1 MRLDVE
7 SAIKFYTMINK
18 TFMEL
23 AIEEAKLAYNA
34 QEIPVGCVIVK
45 DNKVIARA
53 HNLKEEKTSVT
64 AHAEILA
71 INKASKVLNSYHL
84 DDCTLYVTLEPC
96 VMCMGAIMQAHIKNV
111 CFALKDSNMGSCGS
125 VVNLLEYN
133 FQNPKINLVQGP
145 LENESR
151 ELVKNFFQELR
162 NKNK

>member
-1 MRLDVE
+1 MTD
-7 SAIKFYTMINK
+7 K
-18 TFMEL
+18 TFMAL
-23 AIEEAKLAYNA
+23 ALEEARLAYESG
-34 QEIPVGCVIVK
+34 EIPVGCVIVK
-45 DNKVIARA
+45 DNKVIASA

-71 INKASKVLNSYHL
+71 INKASKALNNYHL

-133 FQNPKINLVQGP
+133 FQNPKIKLVQGP
-145 LENESR
+145 LESESR
-151 ELVKNFFQELR
+151 DLVKSFFLELR
-162 NKNK
+162 NRNK

>member
-1 MRLDVE
+1 MTD
-7 SAIKFYTMINK
+7 K
-18 TFMEL
+18 TFMTL
-23 AIEEAKLAYNA
+23 ALEEARLAYESG
-34 QEIPVGCVIVK
+34 EIPVGCVIVK
-45 DNKVIARA
+45 DNKVIASA

-71 INKASKVLNSYHL
+71 INKASKALNNYHL
-84 DDCTLYVTLEPC
+84 DDCTLYSTLEPC

-145 LENESR
+145 LESESR
-151 ELVKNFFQELR
+151 QLVKNFFLELR